1 MAVEK
6 HQQQKRR
13 RIRRGSSQWT
23 VSREEKK
30 SDDEFTATA
39 LWHWPLNQSPTKK
52 SATPRLPEIK
62 MSDCQSRWCHR
73 LHLSPISADSCFNQG
88 AWVSLRHC
96 DRDTHPLTSLLI
108 LRPSLPQ
115 CQEEPCR
122 QEARK
127 LNSFSTKRSRAWA
140 RSYWQEFDPIDWWN
154 YVKGNCELPLSG
166 ANLVTFISCISHRK
180 WSVCKVCMCTQGP
193 SAGFM
198 WLFIYSEWSSTPL
211 FFLYIFLSV
220 CLFFIYF
227 FFFKKPC
234 VQAQHEE
241 WVILSDALR
250 VERPSLWAVQPC
262 LTRKREE
269 RACVLA
275 CVSVPCVCVRV
286 YGGETLFLDVTVQP
300 SQPLLSNTSLLFRG
314 FHRRPAIRKTRSPNR
329 RPAGAGRRSPT
340 HIRGSW
346 RLIVKG

>member
-1 MAVEK
+1 MSLMW
-6 HQQQKRR
+6 
-13 RIRRGSSQWT
+13 IT
-23 VSREEKK
+23 VSTSILLLQHGSWKTSIAEAASHQAWVIPMNHIQRRKK
-30 SDDEFTATA
+30 SDDEFTAIA
-39 LWHWPLNQSPTKK
+39 LWHWPLTQSPTKK

-73 LHLSPISADSCFNQG
+73 LHLSPISTDSCFNQG

-127 LNSFSTKRSRAWA
+127 LNSFSTKRSRAGA

-166 ANLVTFISCISHRK
+166 ANLVTFLSCIIVIVIVSHRK

-211 FFLYIFLSV
+211 FF
-220 CLFFIYF
+220 
-227 FFFKKPC
+227 
-234 VQAQHEE
+234 
-241 WVILSDALR
+241 
-250 VERPSLWAVQPC
+250 
-262 LTRKREE
+262 
-269 RACVLA
+269 
-275 CVSVPCVCVRV
+275 
-286 YGGETLFLDVTVQP
+286 
-300 SQPLLSNTSLLFRG
+300 
-314 FHRRPAIRKTRSPNR
+314 
-329 RPAGAGRRSPT
+329 
-340 HIRGSW
+340 
-346 RLIVKG
+346 